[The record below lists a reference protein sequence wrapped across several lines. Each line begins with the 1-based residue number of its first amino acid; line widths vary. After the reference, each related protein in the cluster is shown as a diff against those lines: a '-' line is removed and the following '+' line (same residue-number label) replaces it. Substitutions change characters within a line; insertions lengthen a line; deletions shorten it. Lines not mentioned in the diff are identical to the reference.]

1 MSAAAINSY
10 QGKPA
15 SIKYKKKEVENLSSS
30 MKSKD
35 KYPIQERDEL
45 GKKLIAEVGN
55 ELAKRKAR
63 KSTME
68 GIGTIE
74 PWMTGED

>member
-1 MSAAAINSY
+1 
-10 QGKPA
+10 
-15 SIKYKKKEVENLSSS
+15 

-45 GKKLIAEVGN
+45 GKKLIVEVGN
-55 ELAKRKAR
+55 DLAKRKAR
-63 KSTME
+63 KSTIE